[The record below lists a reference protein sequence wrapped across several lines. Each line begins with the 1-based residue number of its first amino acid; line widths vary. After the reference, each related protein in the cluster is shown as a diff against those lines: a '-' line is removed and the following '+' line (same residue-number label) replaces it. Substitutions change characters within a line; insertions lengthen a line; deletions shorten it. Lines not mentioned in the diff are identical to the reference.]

1 LADEREDGLGFAV
14 IRLMI
19 NLGAV
24 GVSAAIIALIVAT
37 VIVEVD

>member
-1 LADEREDGLGFAV
+1 MANEREDGLGFTV

-19 NLGAV
+19 NLGAL

-37 VIVEVD
+37 VIVEMD